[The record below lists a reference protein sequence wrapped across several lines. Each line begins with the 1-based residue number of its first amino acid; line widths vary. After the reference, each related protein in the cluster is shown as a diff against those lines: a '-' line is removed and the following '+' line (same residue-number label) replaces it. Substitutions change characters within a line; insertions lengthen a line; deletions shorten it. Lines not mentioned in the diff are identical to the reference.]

1 MSMCAQAGK
10 GNGQGQDESIV
21 AANGGLQKS
30 RSRIGCY
37 GNLNSRPTK
46 EAERFSGLENSSR
59 TKVRP
64 TRPYLTLGRYLAL
77 PSIRAGA

>member
-46 EAERFSGLENSSR
+46 EAERFSGLENSVQSH
-59 TKVRP
+59 KSAAYP
-64 TRPYLTLGRYLAL
+64 TLPYLG
-77 PSIRAGA
+77 